1 MILAGHFLTTLENV
15 TSTYLQK
22 PIGKKASDPAN
33 HHTQTQ
39 QQLLPQYL
47 TKLQTT
53 FSQPLQGIMHGLVE
67 SKMLMESGD
76 GQMEASGHSVIGK
89 LENLIIL
96 GEKKTL

>member
-1 MILAGHFLTTLENV
+1 MMFISIIILTEVEFIKDLNVILAGHILTTLENV

-22 PIGKKASDPAN
+22 PIAMKALDPAN

-53 FSQPLQGIMHGLVE
+53 FSRH
-67 SKMLMESGD
+67 
-76 GQMEASGHSVIGK
+76 
-89 LENLIIL
+89 
-96 GEKKTL
+96 